1 MNNAAIKTELH
12 DRIEHADDKQIREI
26 YGLMLN
32 YFNGQDD
39 GDKWESLSEIEQQ
52 IILKSLEEAD
62 AGLITPF
69 DEATR
74 QIKAKYGLND

>member
-1 MNNAAIKTELH
+1 MTNAAIKTELI

-39 GDKWESLSEIEQQ
+39 SEEWGNLSEIHQQ
-52 IILKSLEEAD
+52 ILLKSLDEAD
-62 AGLITPF
+62 AGLGVPF
-69 DEATR
+69 DEATA
-74 QIKAKYGLND
+74 QIKAKYGLK